1 MNYRIFFKERW
12 HLKFRCF
19 TLLELTSSVLILR
32 IYFSVSPSVMAVV
45 RFYSSEVVNGRALQR
60 AARLY
65 PQLSIASELCY
76 NVELTGECE
85 TACQM
90 KMQEV
95 VDSEEIVTT
104 ERHINSPC
112 EDFPTHLLFFFFFFS
127 LLHIVIVSFR
137 SLLQAA
143 RVSAQS
149 RRRFSSGCFGLLC
162 RQSRCL
168 RNQTSQRAARRNW
181 WRSDRGNE
189 CTHTVW

>member
-1 MNYRIFFKERW
+1 M
-12 HLKFRCF
+12 
-19 TLLELTSSVLILR
+19 LILR
-32 IYFSVSPSVMAVV
+32 IYISVSPSVMAVV

-60 AARLY
+60 AAKLY

-112 EDFPTHLLFFFFFFS
+112 EDFPTHLLFFFYTLS
-127 LLHIVIVSFR
+127 LFL
-137 SLLQAA
+137 
-143 RVSAQS
+143 SALCCRLRES
-149 RRRFSSGCFGLLC
+149 RRRAEGGSPLVVSASSAG
-162 RQSRCL
+162 
-168 RNQTSQRAARRNW
+168 RAA
-181 WRSDRGNE
+181 
-189 CTHTVW
+189 V